1 MSKRFTVDIED
12 DLYKEF
18 SKKCI
23 DEERSKASVVREL
36 LREWVDEN
44 EGD

>member
-1 MSKRFTVDIED
+1 MATRFTLDLND

-36 LREWVDEN
+36 LEDWVDE
-44 EGD
+44 